1 MIEGRSNAARILL
14 SGENLLRLLGE
25 NVNEFIHQFN
35 KKQKRMFEINKAH
48 GFEDG
53 PQNFGEKIAL
63 THGEL
68 SEALEYFRKGNGPSD
83 HIPEFLGVEEELA
96 DTVIRCMNIAE
107 SWNLKL
113 AEAIEAKAEFNNLR
127 EYRHGGKAF

>member
-1 MIEGRSNAARILL
+1 MIKGRSCIGQILND
-14 SGENLLRLLGE
+14 EKLLQILGE
-25 NVNEFIHQFN
+25 NMSEFTYQF
-35 KKQKRMFEINKAH
+35 KAVQQRMFEINKAH
-48 GFEDG
+48 GFEEG

-107 SWNLKL
+107 SWNLRL
-113 AEAIEAKAEFNNLR
+113 ADAIEAKAEFNNLR